1 MRSIHLRSS
10 LARLVVF
17 FLLLCGLSAQALAQQ
32 GSIAG
37 VVVDSQTGETL
48 IGANVVIEG
57 TLTGATTD
65 LDGFYK
71 IQNLTPGAYTLV
83 FSYIGYSP
91 SKVQAVNVLA
101 GQVARVDMQMVPA
114 AIGLDEVVVEARAVR
129 DAEAALLRDRQK
141 AIAVSDAISAEAISR
156 SASSTASDAM
166 QKVTGASVV
175 GGRYVFVR
183 GLGDRYM
190 NTQLNGS
197 TLPSADPDRNAV
209 AFDLFP
215 SGLLDNIIT
224 VKTFTPDQ
232 PGNFTGGSV
241 NIATKDYPDDLS
253 FSLSTSLSYNSATG
267 LGDDYLTFGGGVG
280 RFADNAPQLPEALLT
295 GTIPTIGASDQKS
308 KPEEVANAER
318 LNQLSRSFN
327 PVMEGGT
334 ASAPVNQSYSLSLG
348 NQMQLA
354 GRPLGFIGSFSYSS
368 SVSAYTDGTSAR
380 YKGGRDVTVGSELTP
395 NFELGD
401 TRGSE
406 EVLWGGMA
414 KLAYKFHP
422 RHELSLNYIQN
433 RSAEATAR
441 YQLGTISDFTGG
453 FFETRSL
460 QYVDRRLSTYQAKG
474 QHAIT
479 GQNLKVD
486 WTVTYSQTMQ
496 DEPDLRFFA
505 NNYSENEEEPGDL
518 IYEIRLSNYPAPT
531 RYFRNLEEDVWSSN
545 LSVIVPFKQW
555 GGIGAQFKLGGA
567 YEMKDRTFRERW
579 FEFRQDVS
587 ATLFDQVEGDPNAYF
602 AQYAG
607 LLPEPFS
614 TQNFNRYGLYLIDQT
629 RPANSYDG
637 TQDVAAA
644 FAQLEIPLTQR
655 LRFIGGARF
664 ETTQLD
670 IASLDS
676 TLNASGRGQGRL
688 DNNDLL
694 PSANLIYQLSDQ
706 MNVRFAYGRTLAR
719 PNFREM
725 APYSTF
731 NFIGDYIFTGNP
743 TLRRTLTNNFDLR
756 WEWFMRPGE
765 IIAVSTFYKGFMNPI
780 ERVLLSDNGELQPRN
795 VADATVYGAEFE
807 FRKRLDGVAPAL
819 SNFQL
824 GANLTLV
831 QSDVQIADEELLFRR
846 AVDPNAPSSRQLQ
859 GQSPFVFNIDLAY
872 DNPKTGTSSSLFY
885 NVFGKR
891 LSEVSIGGTPDVF
904 EKTAGDLDLTLTQRL
919 AAGFRA
925 KFSAKNLLDAQYKLF
940 QEFNGIEYINRAYD
954 RGRTFSL
961 GVSYSLD

>member
-1 MRSIHLRSS
+1 MYSIQT
-10 LARLVVF
+10 RLLVPRFVV
-17 FLLLCGLSAQALAQQ
+17 LLLFCGLYAPVRAQQ

-37 VVVDSQTGETL
+37 VVVDAQTGETL

-65 LDGFYK
+65 LDGLYQ
-71 IQNLTPGAYTLV
+71 IRNLTPGSYTLV

-91 SKVQAVNVLA
+91 AKVQAVLVVS
-101 GQVARVDMQMVPA
+101 GQVARVDMKMVPA

-141 AIAVSDAISAEAISR
+141 AIAVSDAISAETISR

-197 TLPSADPDRNAV
+197 TLPSADPDRNSV

-241 NIATKDYPDDLS
+241 NIATKDYPDDLN

-280 RFADNAPQLPEALLT
+280 RFADQAPRLPESLIT
-295 GTIPTIGASDQKS
+295 NTIPTIGSSDQKS
-308 KPEEVANAER
+308 KPEEVANAA
-318 LNQLSRSFN
+318 LLDQLSRSFS
-327 PVMEGGT
+327 PVMEAST
-334 ASAPVNQSYSLSLG
+334 TSAPINQSYSLSLG
-348 NQMQLA
+348 NQMRLA

-368 SVSAYTDGTSAR
+368 SVASYTDGISAR
-380 YKGGRDVTVGSELTP
+380 YKGGRDVTTGSELTP
-395 NFELGD
+395 NFELND

-414 KLAYKFHP
+414 KLAYKVHP
-422 RHELSLNYIQN
+422 RHELSFNYIQN
-433 RSAEATAR
+433 HSAEATAR

-460 QYVDRRLSTYQAKG
+460 QYIDRRLSTYQAKG
-474 QHAIT
+474 QHAVT
-479 GQNLKVD
+479 GQNVKVD
-486 WTVTYSQTMQ
+486 WTVTYAQTMQ
-496 DEPDLRFFA
+496 EEPDLRFFA
-505 NNYSENEEEPGDL
+505 NNFSQNEEETADL

-531 RYFRNLEEDVWSSN
+531 RYFRDLEEDAWSGN
-545 LSVIVPFKQW
+545 LSLILPFKQW
-555 GGIGAQFKLGGA
+555 GGIGSQFKIGGA
-567 YEMKDRTFRERW
+567 YEMKERSFRERW

-587 ATLFDQVEGDPNAYF
+587 ASLFDQVEGDPNAYF
-602 AQYAG
+602 TQFAG
-607 LLPEPFS
+607 LLPAPFS
-614 TQNFNRYGLYLIDQT
+614 TQNFNRFGLYIVDQT

-637 TQDVAAA
+637 SQDVAAA
-644 FAQLEIPLTQR
+644 FAQLEIPLSQR

-670 IASLDS
+670 VASLDS
-676 TLNASGRGQGRL
+676 LLNASGRGKGQL
-688 DNNDLL
+688 DNKDLL
-694 PSANLIYQLSDQ
+694 PSANLIYQVSDQ
-706 MNVRFAYGRTLAR
+706 MNVRLAYGRTLAR

-743 TLRRTLTNNFDLR
+743 GLRRTLTNNFDLR
-756 WEWFMRPGE
+756 WEWFMRPGD
-765 IIAVSTFYKGFMNPI
+765 IVAASAFYKGFMNPI

-807 FRKRLDGVAPAL
+807 FRKRLDGVAPML

-824 GANLTLV
+824 GANLTLA
-831 QSDVQIADEELLFRR
+831 QSEVKIAEEELLFRR
-846 AVDPNAPSSRQLQ
+846 AVDPDAPSSRQLQ

-872 DNPKTGTSSSLFY
+872 DNQQTGTSANLFY
-885 NVFGKR
+885 NLFGKR

-904 EKTAGDLDLTLTQRL
+904 EKTEGDLDFTLTQRL
-919 AAGFRA
+919 VGGFRA
-925 KFSAKNLLDAQYKLF
+925 KLSAKNLLDAQYKLL
-940 QEFNGIEYINRAYD
+940 QEFNGVEYVNRAYD
-954 RGRTFSL
+954 RGRAFSL